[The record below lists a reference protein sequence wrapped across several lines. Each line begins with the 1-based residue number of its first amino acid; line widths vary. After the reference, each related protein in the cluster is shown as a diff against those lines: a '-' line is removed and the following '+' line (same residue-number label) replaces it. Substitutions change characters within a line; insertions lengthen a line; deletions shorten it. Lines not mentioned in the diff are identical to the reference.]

1 MELNSNY
8 EKHPSH
14 YFAPTAVEV
23 DDRVYQKY
31 LVRFDDLFEIYH
43 FLKSNPE
50 VNREIFEELS
60 SETGEYRFA
69 GIPYNEAVDDLINMN
84 EDGYSDFLSLVKE
97 FSSAKTGFTH
107 EYRLK
112 RTLAGGHLNIP
123 AYSTG
128 NPLCY
133 ESYERVSKPKFITIH
148 ASLSYPWYT
157 KKNQVL
163 NRALILVSIIN
174 ALEKNGYN
182 VNLHTFELS
191 EKYRELIQIVVSAKR
206 HGQKT
211 NLQTLYKT
219 NCHVEFLRRI
229 LFRILETMAVTE
241 NWSDGY
247 GHTCDE
253 EFARKVLNIGK
264 NDIYFGTPS
273 DLNIDGQDLVEDFQ
287 ACLDALNLD
296 TKFNVREISDEFK
309 EKAKRLIK

>member
-1 MELNSNY
+1 MKLNSNY
-8 EKHPSH
+8 KNNPSH
-14 YFAPTAVEV
+14 FFAPTSIEV
-23 DDRVYQKY
+23 DDRTYSKY
-31 LVRFDDLFEIYH
+31 LVRFDDLFEIYR

-50 VNREIFEELS
+50 INREVFDELS

-69 GIPYNEAVDDLINMN
+69 GIPYNEAVEDLTNLN
-84 EDGYSDFLSLVKE
+84 EDGYADFLSLVKE
-97 FSSAKTGFTH
+97 LGNAKAGLTH
-107 EYRLK
+107 EYKLNH
-112 RTLAGGHLNIP
+112 TVAGGHLNIP
-123 AYSTG
+123 AYSRG

-133 ESYERVSKPKFITIH
+133 ESYERIAKPKFITIH

-174 ALEKNGYN
+174 ALEKHGYN

-191 EKYRELIQIVVSAKR
+191 EKYRELIQIVVNAKR
-206 HGQKT
+206 HGKNI

-253 EFARKVLNIGK
+253 DFARKVLNIGK
-264 NDIYFGTPS
+264 NDIYFGTPDELDIGGK
-273 DLNIDGQDLVEDFQ
+273 DLADDFQ
-287 ACLDALNLD
+287 ACLDSLNLD
-296 TKFNVREISDEFK
+296 AKFDVREISEEFK